1 MTFHGIY
8 LQTPCQWPVWCM
20 CEFHRNTKGKQ
31 SRRTHER
38 ISLCRE
44 NREGERKE
52 DQSDSKIYFQAEHI
66 GYKGLEGGMK
76 RDIKVPKQTIIIIIL
91 LKLKRGMEERLTAIE
106 WDRKAWSDGFMRRI
120 MEGCPFFSSVEFA
133 PMVRTL
139 YIIHPEKGNW
149 NQLIPDSDGN
159 SDSSWQKDTVMDFY
173 PAQAGRVPG
182 STCSLSCSSVSEF
195 WGFCC
200 AEEWRLCLVWQEY
213 WSWNTS

>member
-1 MTFHGIY
+1 MSGLLSLRQVLPIEAEVRGDVEFLFLACLRGEWMIDHASSPLWQWEVSTSDGYLKTFMGAQLQWISIMHLVMYEREFFSQISRKRSVNMTFRGIY
-8 LQTPCQWPVWCM
+8 HQTPCQWPVWCM

-66 GYKGLEGGMK
+66 GYKGMK

-120 MEGCPFFSSVEFA
+120 MEGCPFFSSVELL
-133 PMVRTL
+133 R
-139 YIIHPEKGNW
+139 W
-149 NQLIPDSDGN
+149 
-159 SDSSWQKDTVMDFY
+159 
-173 PAQAGRVPG
+173 
-182 STCSLSCSSVSEF
+182 
-195 WGFCC
+195 
-200 AEEWRLCLVWQEY
+200 
-213 WSWNTS
+213 